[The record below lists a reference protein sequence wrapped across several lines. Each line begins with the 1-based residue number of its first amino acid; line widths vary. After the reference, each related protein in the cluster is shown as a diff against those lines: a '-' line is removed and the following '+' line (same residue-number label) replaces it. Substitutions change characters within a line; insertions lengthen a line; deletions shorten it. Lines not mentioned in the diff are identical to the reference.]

1 MLAEIF
7 MLRSEAAI
15 RKDLDARS
23 RSSTDERFVPIKLPN
38 PQPSPTPTPNP
49 SWQGLPA
56 AGIILPWC

>member
-7 MLRSEAAI
+7 MVRSEAAI

-23 RSSTDERFVPIKLPN
+23 CSSADERFVPIKPPN
-38 PQPSPTPTPNP
+38 PEPPTPNP

>member
-7 MLRSEAAI
+7 MLRSEAAR

-23 RSSTDERFVPIKLPN
+23 CSSADERFVPIELPD
-38 PQPSPTPTPNP
+38 PQPMPTPNP

>member
-23 RSSTDERFVPIKLPN
+23 CSSADERFVPIKLPN
-38 PQPSPTPTPNP
+38 PQPTPNP

-56 AGIILPWC
+56 AGIIWC